1 MASEETHPEV
11 NESLYFAE
19 SVRLL
24 WEATRQVVY
33 GGIDTDDL
41 AALCSIVVRLAERRL
56 LRLECGIA
64 SFESAAAIAQLRD
77 YRESAQKLLSW
88 SQAPAPEPN
97 WSTLAAKLA
106 AVGVAPLE
114 FQK

>member
-1 MASEETHPEV
+1 MAKEETHPEV
-11 NESLYFAE
+11 NESLHFAE

-56 LRLECGIA
+56 PRLESGIA

-77 YRESAQKLLSW
+77 YRESALKLLSW
-88 SQAPAPEPN
+88 SQAPASEAD
-97 WSTLAAKLA
+97 WSTIAAKLA
-106 AVGVAPLE
+106 AVDAAPLQ